1 MKRFITRSTAVFVLA
16 FLGAPFFARA
26 DALNHADDDTFAA
39 EAQRLAPAV
48 KGPTAFDG
56 PTDSATLGVW
66 GPVIPWTP
74 HIPVSAAQLPDGR
87 LLTFASNRR
96 TTFPSG
102 VEFTYAATWDPAT
115 GQFVEYNHP
124 THDMFCGGIVMLPD
138 GRVLVNGGR
147 NEVVRASTFDWR
159 TNQWTRVQDMNGGRW
174 YNTSVALPDGQVWT
188 VTGNGTG
195 GGTAERWNQTT
206 GWNILTGIPWGNVLL
221 EPGYINRWHPFVVI
235 NSDGRLF
242 HFGPTDINRW
252 ITWTGS
258 GSMTNSGTNV
268 PGVHYPKEGAWAMYE
283 EGRIVVA
290 GGGINTLN
298 NAADSTT
305 GNSAVEAY
313 TVNLNTNPPSLA
325 STAPMAN
332 ARQFANSVILPNGE
346 VMVIGGNTSGI
357 KFADAG
363 SIFAAEIWNPTT
375 GLWRTVASMSVPRNY
390 HSIALLMPDGRVL
403 SGGGGL
409 SGNSA
414 DHQDAQ
420 LYTPPQLFNPDGSPA
435 TRPVLNTVPTQI
447 GVGSVF
453 SVSASPGIS
462 RFAFIKMSATTHS
475 MNTDLRRLVL
485 PFTELTPGS
494 YAITA
499 HANLNVMTPGYW
511 MIFGILPS
519 GAYSTAAIVQVDAT
533 GSVSMANPG
542 NQSSV
547 YDTPVSLQL
556 ISSGPVGVTRT
567 YSITGLP
574 PGITLAPATG
584 LVSGTP
590 TTLGIYNVRATVTG
604 GAGSSFQDFLW
615 TVSPPTLVQTFTTF
629 PVSAGFTLNSAA
641 EVTSNVLR
649 LTPNVNS
656 RAGSAFLSAPVSVGP
671 NTSFTSRF
679 VFRQHGTADGADGM
693 AFVVQGGGPAA
704 LGELGGGLGYGAIP
718 NSLAVEIDSYQGP
731 NDPNGNHLGIT
742 ANGDATSHLVTY
754 TPAFDLENGSSHTVW
769 VEYDGPADVLR
780 VYLAQGI
787 VTNRP
792 LTAVMT
798 ASALNLAALTN
809 GVAWFGFSAATGGLA
824 NNHDIEAWSLNVN
837 ANALPAPPTVTNP
850 GARTSVIGMPA
861 SLQILATDVNGDI
874 LTYSASGLPPGMTL
888 NPATGL
894 ILGTPTAAGSH
905 NPTVTVSDGF
915 SAPVNSAFTWTVNNL
930 LALSPL
936 TGAPVVSGTN
946 VSFTGQA
953 IGGLSPEFKWNFG
966 DGTPQ
971 TVFSSSSTSSHTYF
985 APGRYQV
992 TLTVR
997 DSTGAEITTSFY
1009 QSIHAP
1015 LTTQHPTRSSSIVF
1029 EDRAIGNDR
1038 IWCVNGDNNSVSVF
1052 DVVTLTR
1059 LAEVNVGTAPRS
1071 LAVAPDG
1078 RVWVVNMGTS
1088 TISIINATTF
1098 AVAATITLPR
1108 ASRPFGL
1115 AFDPDGTDAWV
1126 ACEEGGQLLRLNPA
1140 NGAQFAAIPLGPN
1153 IRHVSVSADNAH
1165 IFVSRFITPPLPG
1178 EGTASP
1184 QTEVS
1189 GVKYGG
1195 EIVVV
1200 NAVLGAIDRTVILQY
1215 SEEPDTSVSAHGI
1228 PNYVGGVAISPDGLT
1243 AWVPSKQDNIKRGA
1257 LRNGQALTHD
1267 MALRCVVS
1275 RLPLGAG
1282 IPATD
1287 ALADRIDFD
1296 NAGIP
1301 SAAAFDARGMYLFTA
1316 LEGSRTVSV
1325 TDSWSGSELLRFDAG
1340 RAPQGLALSPDS
1352 RTLYVQNFMD
1362 RTITVHNIGPIID
1375 GVEVAP
1381 PIAATLVCVTNDLLS
1396 PTVLKGKQFFY
1407 DARDERLAL
1416 QEYVSCA
1423 ACHNDGGQDGRVWDF
1438 TQFGEGLRNT
1448 IGLRGHGGTTQG
1460 PLHWTG
1466 NFDEVQD
1473 FEGQIRN
1480 FAGGLG
1486 LMGNTDFHTGTR
1498 DQPLGSPK
1506 AGVSADLDALAAYV
1520 ASLTQAGS
1528 SPQRN
1533 GDGSLTIAAVAGEQV
1548 FRQGNCAS
1556 CHTGARFTESALG
1569 VSRNIGTLKPSSG
1582 QRLGAVLTGFDTPTL
1597 RGLWNTAPYLH
1608 DGSALT
1614 VSDAIAAHS
1623 GVSLSA
1629 GDLANLAAY
1638 VRQIDDAIVSA
1649 PIDSSAPTVI
1659 LTGPGAGVSGPFNV
1673 TATFSENV
1681 TGLTASDFVIMNGSA
1696 TAVAGSGSLYTISV
1710 TPAIGGGVTFN
1721 LPINRCT
1728 DVSGNGNAA
1737 SNTINVTYTPSLAV
1751 VNGLSGDYYVGENF
1765 ETFAFTRVDA
1775 TVDFR
1780 WPYEALAPGFPRDH
1794 FSIRWTGQVLPQ
1806 TTGNHTFI
1814 TSADDG
1820 VRLWVNGQ
1828 LLIDNWTNQSITER
1842 QGTIALTAGVPADVR
1857 LEYYE
1862 SEWGAAVKLEWLSG
1876 VQSRQV
1882 IPTTR
1887 LSAGNARPVP
1897 VLTTATAAVSGMFTV
1912 GVTFGELVTG
1922 LSASDFWFANGS
1934 ANSLTGSG
1942 ASYSLTVTPTAPGP
1956 LSVNLPAGGCVD
1968 SDNQGN
1974 VASNT
1979 LNATYTPLAGALVNG
1994 LSGDYYSGRNFERFV
2009 LTRVDGTVNFS
2020 WPFEGPTPALPRDFF
2035 SVRWTGKVIPLH
2047 SETYTFITTTDDGV
2061 RLWVNNQLIID
2072 KWVDQG
2078 ATAYQGTIGLVAGV
2092 PVDIRLEYYDN
2103 AWGAVA
2109 RLEWQSSSQVRQIV
2123 PRDQL
2128 SAGSG
2133 RPVPLLTTP
2142 SPSVSGPFTMA
2153 VSFGES
2159 VTGLSVSD
2167 FVVSNGVPALLTGSG
2182 AVYSLTVN
2190 PAANGEVTV
2199 NLPAN
2204 SCSDASIESNVASN
2218 TLSATYTP
2226 LPGAALAGLKGE
2238 YFAGKN
2244 FETAALM
2251 RIDETINFQ
2260 WYGPPDPQVPGD
2272 RFSVRWTGKVSAL
2285 YSENYTFT
2293 TSTDDG
2299 VRLWVNGQ
2307 LLIDKWQD
2315 QGTTSYQATIALTA
2329 GVPVDI
2335 RMEYYDNEWGAVARL
2350 EWQSG
2355 TQFRQIIP
2363 RDRLTTTAPAAP
2375 AIAPNFT
2382 AARLLVTESSG
2393 SGGAAAPVPGAALF
2407 SNAVPGSGSSRGHR
2421 HVPVRPSSRTP
2432 GSDPAVVSTHGPERG
2447 LLGEYYSGENF
2458 EALVMTRTDDR
2469 IAFYWSDDTAPSPG
2483 LRPQQYSVR
2492 WSGRIRPMYSEE
2504 YHFLLVTD
2512 EGVRLW
2518 VNDELIVHR
2527 WAHGFQ
2533 SDSETSGVPILLR
2546 GGEFYNLR
2554 VEFQNVRRDGWVELK
2569 WESDSQPR
2577 EIVPATRLFQPLDT
2591 VPPTP

>member
-1 MKRFITRSTAVFVLA
+1 MKIFFTRITAVFALA
-16 FLGAPFFARA
+16 LLGAPLAARA

-48 KGPTAFDG
+48 KGPTGLEG
-56 PTDSATLGVW
+56 PADNATKGVW
-66 GPVIPWTP
+66 GPVIPWAP

-96 TTFPSG
+96 TTFPTG

-206 GWNILTGIPWGNVLL
+206 GWNVLTGIPWGNVLL
-221 EPGYINRWHPFVVI
+221 EAGYITRWHPFVVV

-252 ITWTGS
+252 ITWAGS
-258 GSMTNSGTNV
+258 GSMANSGTNV
-268 PGVHYPKEGAWAMYE
+268 PGGHYPKEGAWAMYE
-283 EGRIVVA
+283 QGRIVVA

-298 NAADSTT
+298 NIADGTT
-305 GNSAVEAY
+305 GNSAVDAY
-313 TVNLNTNPPSLA
+313 TVNLNTNPPTLA

-332 ARQFANSVILPNGE
+332 ARQFANSVVLPNGE

-357 KFADAG
+357 KFSDAG

-375 GLWRTVASMSVPRNY
+375 GLWRTASSMAVPRNY
-390 HSIALLMPDGRVL
+390 HSLALLMPDGRVL

-435 TRPVLNTVPTQI
+435 TRPVLNTVPTQV

-453 SVSASPGIS
+453 SVSATPGITN
-462 RFAFIKMSATTHS
+462 FAFIKMSAITHS

-485 PFTELTPGS
+485 PFTETIPGNYS
-494 YAITA
+494 ITA

-511 MIFGILPS
+511 MLFGILPS

-542 NQSSV
+542 NQSGV
-547 YDTPVSLQL
+547 FNAPALLQL
-556 ISSGPVGVTRT
+556 ISSGPTGVTRT
-567 YSITGLP
+567 YSATGLP
-574 PGITLAPATG
+574 PGIALVAETG

-604 GAGSSFQDFLW
+604 GASSSFQDFLW
-615 TVSPPTLVQTFTTF
+615 TVSPPTLVQNFSTF
-629 PVSAGFTLNSAA
+629 PNSAGFTLNNVAS
-641 EVTSNVLR
+641 VTSNVLR
-649 LTPNVNS
+649 LTPNLNS
-656 RAGSAFLSAPVSVGP
+656 RVGSAFLTAPVSVGS
-671 NTSFTSRF
+671 NTSFISRF

-693 AFVVQGGGPAA
+693 AFVVQGVGANAIGEAA
-704 LGELGGGLGYGAIP
+704 GGLGYGGIAK
-718 NSLAVEIDSYQGP
+718 SLVVEIDSYQGS
-731 NDPNGNHLGIT
+731 NDLNGNHLGVT
-742 ANGDATSHLVTY
+742 ANGDATSHLGTH
-754 TPAFDLENGSSHTVW
+754 TPAFDLENALSHTVW

-780 VYLAQGI
+780 VYLVQGLA
-787 VTNRP
+787 TTRP
-792 LTAVMT
+792 TTAVMT
-798 ASALNLAALTN
+798 VPALNLAALTN

-824 NNHDIEAWSLNVN
+824 NNHDIEAWNLNVN
-837 ANALPAPPTVTNP
+837 ANALPAPPVVTNS
-850 GARTSVIGMPA
+850 GARTSVIGVPA

-874 LTYSASGLPPGMTL
+874 LTYSASGLPPGMVISPT
-888 NPATGL
+888 TGL
-894 ILGTPTAAGSH
+894 ILGTPATVGSY
-905 NPTVTVSDGF
+905 NTTVTVNDGF
-915 SAPVNSAFTWTVNNL
+915 SVPASAVFTWTVNNP
-930 LALSPL
+930 LAVSPL

-946 VSFTGQA
+946 VIFAGQA
-953 IGGLSPEFKWNFG
+953 LGGLSPEFRWNFG
-966 DGTPQ
+966 DSTPE
-971 TVFSSSSTSSHTYF
+971 TGFSSASTASHTYLG
-985 APGRYQV
+985 PGRYQV

-997 DSTGAEITTSFY
+997 DGTGAEITTSFY
-1009 QSIHAP
+1009 QAIHAP
-1015 LTTQHPTRSSSIVF
+1015 LTALNPTRSSSIVF
-1029 EDRAIGNDR
+1029 EDRVSGNDR

-1052 DVVTLTR
+1052 DVVTRAR

-1078 RVWVVNMGTS
+1078 RVWVVNAGAS
-1088 TISIINATTF
+1088 TLSIINPTTF
-1098 AVAATITLPR
+1098 AVAATVSLPR

-1115 AFDPDGTDAWV
+1115 AFDPDGTDAWI
-1126 ACEEGGQLLRLNPA
+1126 ACEEGGQLLRLNPT
-1140 NGAQFAAIPLGPN
+1140 NGAQTAAIPLGPN
-1153 IRHVSVSADNAH
+1153 IRHVSVNADSTRV
-1165 IFVSRFITPPLPG
+1165 FVSRFITPPLPG

-1189 GVKYGG
+1189 GVKHGG

-1200 NAVLGAIDRTVILQY
+1200 NPLLSAIERTVILQH
-1215 SEEPDTSVSAHGI
+1215 SEEPDTSVSARGI
-1228 PNYVGGVAISPDGLT
+1228 PNYVGGVAISPDGLH
-1243 AWVPSKQDNIKRGA
+1243 AWVPSKQDNIKRGT
-1257 LRNGQALTHD
+1257 LRNGQTLTHD
-1267 MALRCVVS
+1267 LAVRSVVS

-1282 IPATD
+1282 IPVTD

-1296 NAGIP
+1296 NAGIANA
-1301 SAAAFDARGMYLFTA
+1301 SAFDSRGIYLFTV

-1325 TDSWSGSELLRFDAG
+1325 TDTWSGNELFRFDAG

-1362 RTITVHNIGPIID
+1362 RTITVHAIGPIID
-1375 GVEVAP
+1375 GVEVVP
-1381 PIAATLVCVTNDLLS
+1381 PIAATLVCVTDDLLS
-1396 PTVLKGKQFFY
+1396 PAVLKGKQFFY

-1448 IGLRGHGGTTQG
+1448 IVLRGHGGTTQG

-1486 LMGNTDFHTGTR
+1486 LMANTDFHTGTR
-1498 DQPLGSPK
+1498 DQPLGVAK
-1506 AGVSADLDALAAYV
+1506 AGVSGDLDALAAYV
-1520 ASLTQAGS
+1520 ASLTQSGN
-1528 SPQRN
+1528 SPERN
-1533 GDGSLTIAAVAGEQV
+1533 GDGSLTSEALAGEQV
-1548 FRQGNCAS
+1548 FRQANCAS

-1569 VSRNIGTLKPSSG
+1569 VFRSVGTLKPSSG
-1582 QRLGAVLTGFDTPTL
+1582 QRLGAALTGLDTPTL
-1597 RGLWNTAPYLH
+1597 RGLWNSAPYLH
-1608 DGSALT
+1608 DGSAVT
-1614 VSDAIAAHS
+1614 VSDAIAAHT

-1629 GDLANLAAY
+1629 GDLVNLAAY
-1638 VRQIDDAIVSA
+1638 VRQIDDAIASA
-1649 PIDSSAPTVI
+1649 PIDSIAPTVT
-1659 LTGPGAGVSGPFNV
+1659 LTGPGTGVSGPFSV
-1673 TATFSENV
+1673 TATFSEDV
-1681 TGLTASDFVIMNGSA
+1681 TGLTAADFVITNGSV
-1696 TAVAGSGSLYTISV
+1696 TAVAGSGAIYSVSATPIVGGIVTI
-1710 TPAIGGGVTFN
+1710 N
-1721 LPINRCT
+1721 LPLNRCN
-1728 DVSGNGNAA
+1728 DVSGNGNAV
-1737 SNTINVTYTPSLAV
+1737 SNTFSVAYTPSLAV
-1751 VNGLSGDYYVGENF
+1751 VNGLSGDYYEGEDF

-1775 TVDFR
+1775 TIAFS
-1780 WPYEALAPGFPRDH
+1780 WPFEALAPGFPQDH

-1806 TTGNHTFI
+1806 TTGAHTFF

-1828 LLIDNWTNQSITER
+1828 LLIDNWTNQGVTER
-1842 QGTIALTAGVPADVR
+1842 QGTIALTAGIPADIR

-1862 SEWGAAVKLEWLSG
+1862 SEWGAAVKLEWQSG
-1876 VQSRQV
+1876 AQARQV
-1882 IPTTR
+1882 IPASR
-1887 LSAGNARPVP
+1887 LSAGNVRPVP
-1897 VLTTATAAVSGMFTV
+1897 VLTTASAAVSGAFPLA
-1912 GVTFGELVTG
+1912 VTFGEPVTG
-1922 LSASDFWFANGS
+1922 LSASDFVLANGS
-1934 ANSLTGSG
+1934 ANSLTGTG
-1942 ASYSLTVTPTAPGP
+1942 ASYILTVTPIAPGP
-1956 LSVNLPAGGCVD
+1956 LSINLAAGGCVD

-1979 LNATYTPLAGALVNG
+1979 LSAIYTPLAGAVVNG
-1994 LSGDYYSGRNFERFV
+1994 LSGDYYSGRSFERHV
-2009 LTRVDGTVNFS
+2009 LTRVDGIINFS
-2020 WPFEGPTPALPRDFF
+2020 WPFEGPAPALPRDLF

-2047 SETYTFITTTDDGV
+2047 SETYSFITTTDDGV
-2061 RLWVNNQLIID
+2061 RLWVNDQLIVD

-2078 ATAYQGTIGLVAGV
+2078 TTAHQGTTALVAGV
-2092 PVDIRLEYYDN
+2092 PVDVRLEYFEN

-2109 RLEWQSSSQVRQIV
+2109 RLEWQSASQARQIV

-2133 RPVPLLTTP
+2133 RPVPVLTTP
-2142 SPSVSGPFTMA
+2142 SASVSGPFTVA

-2159 VTGLSVSD
+2159 VTGLTVSD
-2167 FVVSNGVPALLTGSG
+2167 FVVANGVPALLTGSG
-2182 AVYSLTVN
+2182 GAYALTVN

-2204 SCSDASIESNVASN
+2204 ACSDAVSERNVAGN
-2218 TLSATYTP
+2218 TLSVTYTP
-2226 LPGAALAGLKGE
+2226 LPGATLSGLKGE

-2244 FETAALM
+2244 FETATLT
-2251 RIDETINFQ
+2251 RIDEAINFQ
-2260 WYGPPDPQVPGD
+2260 WFGSPDPLVPGD
-2272 RFSVRWTGKVSAL
+2272 LFSIRWTGKVNAL
-2285 YSENYTFT
+2285 YSETYTFT

-2299 VRLWVNGQ
+2299 VRLWVNNQ
-2307 LLIDKWQD
+2307 LLIDQWQD
-2315 QGTTSYQATIALTA
+2315 QGTTPYQAVIALTA

-2363 RDRLTTTAPAAP
+2363 RERLTTTAPTAP
-2375 AIAPNFT
+2375 AMTPNFT
-2382 AARLLVTESSG
+2382 AAKLVVTESSG
-2393 SGGAAAPVPGAALF
+2393 SGGAAAPV
-2407 SNAVPGSGSSRGHR
+2407 SKAVPGSGSLRGQR
-2421 HVPVRPSSRTP
+2421 HVPVRPSSQVP
-2432 GSDPAVVSTHGPERG
+2432 GSGLAFSSTKGPERG

-2458 EALVMTRTDDR
+2458 EALAMTRNDDR
-2469 IAFYWSDDTAPSPG
+2469 IAFYWSDETAPTPG
-2483 LRPQQYSVR
+2483 LPAQPYSVR

-2504 YHFLLVTD
+2504 YNFFLVTD

-2518 VNDELIVHR
+2518 VNDELVVDR
-2527 WAHGFQ
+2527 WNHVFQ
-2533 SDSETSGVPILLR
+2533 IDSEISGVPIVLR

-2554 VEFQNVRRDGWVELK
+2554 LEFQNVRRDGWVDLK

-2591 VPPTP
+2591 APPTP